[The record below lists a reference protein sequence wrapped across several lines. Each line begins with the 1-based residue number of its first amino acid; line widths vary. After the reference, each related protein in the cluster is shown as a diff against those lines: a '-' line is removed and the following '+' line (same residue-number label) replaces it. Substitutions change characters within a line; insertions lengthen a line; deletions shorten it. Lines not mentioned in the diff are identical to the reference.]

1 MSDTEKVAVPTKSE
15 SEVSTMGGRR
25 KLRLAKKKT
34 VRRILRKMGLRM
46 RGGVNALSP
55 AATGGA
61 DDEPTEGAGKSEL
74 TGGRR
79 RSRRS
84 RRGTRRGRK
93 SRRSLFGLVKY

>member
-1 MSDTEKVAVPTKSE
+1 MSSTGSVPGEVKDAANKVVGA
-15 SEVSTMGGRR
+15 RR

-46 RGGVNALSP
+46 RGGMSALSP
-55 AATGGA
+55 AASGGG
-61 DDEPTEGAGKSEL
+61 EEGEVGSGETP

-79 RSRRS
+79 HRS

-93 SRRSLFGLVKY
+93 SRRSLFGLIKY